1 MILLA
6 IQLSSALAGT
16 TTTIDFEAVTIEGE
30 HVGPSIGLVTD
41 STRDLCP
48 DSEGIDSP
56 GWTECVVNLSY
67 TDIKRLCG
75 SLGPEAIPMVQA
87 LLHSPTRHDG
97 FDRDLPDQTMRWRGC
112 FYNSRSGARVETFVW
127 RGTGSG
133 WIVTDESATYGQAST
148 QASLSAFDSY
158 ARAQPANTRGAIEL
172 PATLAYH
179 LRPMS
184 SPGTWTAVPS
194 TTNQDEINALLAQ
207 LGVHEAYCGTKD
219 PHRQAETD
227 CTVLPRLA
235 VVAVSPT
242 MMAVQSYSAK
252 RLGYLVSGIFWR
264 SETGFDITQ
273 VTE

>member
-1 MILLA
+1 M
-6 IQLSSALAGT
+6 SSALAGT

-97 FDRDLPDQTMRWRGC
+97 FDLDPDETMRWRGC
-112 FYNSRSGARVETFVW
+112 FYNSRSGSGRNLCLARNGI
-127 RGTGSG
+127 RLDCN
-133 WIVTDESATYGQAST
+133 DESATYGHAST
-148 QASLSAFDSY
+148 QASLSAFDGY
-158 ARAQPANTRGAIEL
+158 ARTAGKYTRRHRATRHLGVPPPTHESSRFMDGGALNHQPRRNKCA
-172 PATLAYH
+172 
-179 LRPMS
+179 S
-184 SPGTWTAVPS
+184 CS
-194 TTNQDEINALLAQ
+194 Q
-207 LGVHEAYCGTKD
+207 LGVHEAYRGTKD